1 MQAPGIDAPPAAGFV
16 RVAPVAVDA
25 SEAITSEHAST
36 LVILAA
42 WVGLGLGL
50 FSDVEVEVDGE
61 DPHAPIRTPASTTRA
76 DTTPIRIPQITR

>member
-1 MQAPGIDAPPAAGFV
+1 MHAPGIDAPPAAELV

-42 WVGLGLGL
+42 GLGLGL
-50 FSDVEVEVDGE
+50 FSDVELEVDGE
-61 DPHAPIRTPASTTRA
+61 DPHAAIRRPASTTRA
-76 DTTPIRIPQITR
+76 DTTPIRIPPITR